1 MIDKINFT
9 GKVFV
14 APSAKPIAN
23 KKEAKKIQNYA
34 DKYNVD
40 VFVYSHDSHSD
51 GFGMYSAIV
60 AKEGQVWQKT
70 FDMEYAGLSRLREIP
85 VPGSSKTD
93 QDDCFKRHFQ
103 LKTVDESVFDSSE
116 HG

>member
-14 APSAKPIAN
+14 APSAKPITN

-40 VFVYSHDSHSD
+40 VFV
-51 GFGMYSAIV
+51 
-60 AKEGQVWQKT
+60 
-70 FDMEYAGLSRLREIP
+70 
-85 VPGSSKTD
+85 
-93 QDDCFKRHFQ
+93 
-103 LKTVDESVFDSSE
+103 
-116 HG
+116 